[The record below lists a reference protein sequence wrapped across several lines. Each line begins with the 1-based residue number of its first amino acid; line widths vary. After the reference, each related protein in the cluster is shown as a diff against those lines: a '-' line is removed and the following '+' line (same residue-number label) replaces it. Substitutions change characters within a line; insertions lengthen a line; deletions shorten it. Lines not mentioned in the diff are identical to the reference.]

1 MRTKALLAITLF
13 ISAQSLYGIAVS
25 HAADLLWEVEN
36 PYRFFKRSA
45 SFEMHERA
53 FAAVHVPAQPLPSNI
68 LWKVERRLNDPD
80 CKDPSTPTSCIETQR
95 AGFARSRLGWASQ

>member
-1 MRTKALLAITLF
+1 LA
-13 ISAQSLYGIAVS
+13 
-25 HAADLLWEVEN
+25 D

-53 FAAVHVPAQPLPSNI
+53 FAAVRGPAGQPLPSNI

-80 CKDPSTPTSCIETQR
+80 CKDPSTPTSM
-95 AGFARSRLGWASQ
+95 AARNRKAEFK